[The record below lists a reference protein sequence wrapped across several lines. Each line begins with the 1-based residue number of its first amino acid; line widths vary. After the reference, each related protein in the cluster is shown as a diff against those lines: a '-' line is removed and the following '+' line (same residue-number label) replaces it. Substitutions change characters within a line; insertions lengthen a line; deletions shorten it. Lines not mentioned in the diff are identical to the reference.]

1 MTDKIRVL
9 VFATDDYWIVQGV
22 DVDICAQSWRSEE
35 HAKQRFDDTFNLEVS
50 ERNGRQVLKFLMEK
64 PPPEFAERWRAAL
77 EAPKPNCR
85 AMHYDIYAGTFY

>member
-22 DVDICAQSWRSEE
+22 DVDICAQSWVSEE
-35 HAKQRFDDTFNLEVS
+35 QAKERFVKSFRLEVEQES
-50 ERNGRQVLKFLMEK
+50 GISVLQLMLER

-77 EAPKPNCR
+77 EAPKHNCR
-85 AMHYDIYAGTFY
+85 AMHYDIYAGVFC